1 VSGQCTEDLCCV
13 VHVVLGHDPGCQ
25 LPERRA
31 ERSEGSEVDIAKRS
45 DEAADTRPKGRGR
58 RKDLTI
64 A

>member
-1 VSGQCTEDLCCV
+1 V
-13 VHVVLGHDPGCQ
+13 VFGHDPGCQ
-25 LPERRA
+25 LPEFRP
-31 ERSEGSEVDIAKRS
+31 ERSEGSEVHIAKRS